1 MDTSRY
7 VYFMYS
13 EEYISKKN
21 KIESSIGRR
30 FVLGTVVVN
39 GVKKSYAF
47 MSTSK
52 HFMNEYPDAKI
63 VAEGYNT
70 KMNYTA
76 PYAEAKRGN

>member
-1 MDTSRY
+1 
-7 VYFMYS
+7 
-13 EEYISKKN
+13 
-21 KIESSIGRR
+21 
-30 FVLGTVVVN
+30 VVVN